1 MASFDKVTVK
11 TVPSPFSLE
20 GIKRRLGVSKEPTY
34 SGAPGDHWL
43 KKHEFDIRQLRKMIG
58 ENEFNQG
65 AITHVDTPPGV
76 ATIFSYTIG
85 EDTTVH
91 TSAFAKTQQAEYP
104 IGISEPNSNV
114 VLVDHGRA
122 IPVNDCFRCFTP
134 DEKDTLFAFVGH
146 DYTEPFNFNGV
157 FLWVNM
163 DVHIIPDKTTV
174 IPIAEFNQMEL
185 IKTPSL

>member
-11 TVPSPFSLE
+11 PVPKAFSVE

-34 SGAPGDHWL
+34 SGWPGDHWL
-43 KKHEFDIRQLRKMIG
+43 EKHQFDITRLQKVIG
-58 ENEFNQG
+58 EKEFG
-65 AITHVDTPPGV
+65 AGTISHVDTGRGV

-85 EDTTVH
+85 DGPEIH
-91 TSAFAKTQQAEYP
+91 TSAFAKTHEVDYP
-104 IGISEPNSNV
+104 IGTSAPNSNV
-114 VLVDHGRA
+114 VLADHGRA
-122 IPVNDCFRCFTP
+122 VGVNDSFRCFAP
-134 DEKDTLFAFVGH
+134 DEETTLFAFVGH

-157 FLWVNM
+157 FLWVNK

-174 IPIAEFNQMEL
+174 VPIADFNQMEL